1 MSHLGI
7 PSGVPQPVVGK
18 DGIIS
23 AASVHAAAVL
33 RNYNLNPRLG
43 TFLFFP
49 LRFSEESQ
57 QHLWDF
63 LFRRNDRLVTL

>member
-18 DGIIS
+18 DGVIS

-43 TFLFFP
+43 KSLFCLP
-49 LRFSEESQ
+49 
-57 QHLWDF
+57 
-63 LFRRNDRLVTL
+63 